1 MSDLDGSVV
10 DSSLNELDESVAD
23 PSLNELDES
32 VVDSSLSELDEAVID
47 SHTSDLDESVIDNHA
62 SDLDE
67 SITNQS
73 SEQTSLNSSSGKGL
87 PLIMTVEGHL
97 DELRTRV
104 LRSIAFLF
112 VAVMGALYF
121 SDEILLILTGSA
133 PSSDF
138 IYLSPVE
145 PIMVKFRLSLL
156 TGLMLLVPYCL
167 IEVWAF
173 ARPGLK
179 DIEKKLSIMFVPPI
193 LFSFVGGA
201 FFAFSFLL
209 PLAVSLSLR
218 MAGPAL
224 EAKFSIAAYSE
235 FVLMFMLVF
244 GVIAELPVIMVLLG
258 KTGLINSEMIAR
270 KRPGLIVTIFILAGF
285 FTPPDWMTQLLVA
298 IPLLL
303 LFEAGLLGLR
313 LLKL

>member
-1 MSDLDGSVV
+1 MSDLDESVAV
-10 DSSLNELDESVAD
+10 HSLRDLDESVAD
-23 PSLNELDES
+23 HSL
-32 VVDSSLSELDEAVID
+32 
-47 SHTSDLDESVIDNHA
+47 SDLDEFTADDSFDDV
-62 SDLDE
+62 
-67 SITNQS
+67 
-73 SEQTSLNSSSGKGL
+73 SSGRSSVKEG

-112 VAVMGALYF
+112 VAVMASLYF
-121 SDEILLILTGSA
+121 SDEILLLLTGSA

-193 LFSFVGGA
+193 LLSFVGGA
-201 FFAFSFLL
+201 FFAFRFLL

-218 MAGPAL
+218 MAGPTL

-258 KTGLINSEMIAR
+258 KTGLISSEMIAR